1 MSLLSKA
8 QLKEFIKENNITS
21 VAGIQSTLKELFKDV
36 LEEMLQAELDTTL
49 GYEKYDVKN
58 KQYLWN

>member
-21 VAGIQSTLKELFKDV
+21 VAALGTKDTW
-36 LEEMLQAELDTTL
+36 DI
-49 GYEKYDVKN
+49 
-58 KQYLWN
+58 